1 MWRWLLGFKVCGG
14 DSATE
19 LRQEEGEA
27 LRHGLD
33 CAFTEDRVDWPRILG
48 ALHDVSLN
56 YSHSSVMITAG
67 QLYAQLEGDRER
79 DPAAD
84 GCWIGVFTVKLV
96 VVLLTL
102 HHEKIFLEGVHD
114 DRLQAGFQHLK
125 DVSLVHLLR
134 SPFAFSLLQAL
145 SAYSQSAREACPL
158 LQGPPGANDV
168 PDSLIST
175 HWATLRCMR
184 FRGGSLASWQLSAT
198 ATSSSPWCALQEPR
212 PPAVP
217 PSMLLRTEQEEA
229 EIKQLLIPLW
239 EALQEDL
246 PRGRPSGRLV
256 QAAGAY
262 FQQERFSCAEV
273 EAAAAL
279 VIAWAKLIPADQ
291 AVMAVDESLRSL
303 RFPQAVFTRW
313 PIWELMG
320 RLSPAPRGWSSTK
333 GFRANLCLSFEPCK
347 RTVAFYKKR
356 RRTLEHLDCPA
367 PSRMRFT
374 YRSGVLRLENSLME
388 LAEESD
394 GLLLLPELR
403 LFDLSKSLQRVLPQE
418 FHHAKRFIE
427 QRIVTPKDL
436 PLKLGWDGVQINSRE
451 HQRRHGDTF
460 LEPSR
465 LGKRRQTRNHAG
477 ASVYFLVLESTS
489 RAAFEALCPR
499 TMAFLRRQHAKPR
512 PVHFAPK
519 GVQEGR
525 TFRVAD
531 LTLLHSLFSG
541 TAANM
546 LAALSGFSYDDQ
558 RDSDRRAS
566 WQCQTVLAGVPEE
579 RLIWRIAQRHGYRT
593 LFGSTACN
601 GLLGT
606 RYCLHHLKQFDR
618 VVPSLEVDPNCY
630 SQNEWHQLLTD
641 RNGNR
646 GCVGEKRPHQ
656 HVLDYALRFQE
667 IHADVPIFAYLHLET
682 THESQDALQLLDQA
696 LVEHLEGLAR
706 LPLEAQPVVVLAG
719 DHGPAT
725 QCDESFPLV
734 TVLMPEVRFPDE
746 GCRGGSSNC
755 GLPKLPENI
764 SRSLRRHY
772 QDHGKAW
779 RSYWWN
785 LEYNR
790 FLITSWYDLY
800 ATFWH
805 LISGENPKGEAQ
817 NRFQPDTPDQ
827 WAQSLLVKGSKER
840 TCTQAG
846 VPLWHCT
853 CARSWEG
860 WCPLAHRGQE
870 EVSKRALAEAQR
882 TMEAAARKLR
892 IDSSMCRPQT
902 PLGGA
907 GDGGVGVADGCGVG
921 PWGDGARFLVH
932 FPECCL

>member
-1 MWRWLLGFKVCGG
+1 MHRM
-14 DSATE
+14 
-19 LRQEEGEA
+19 LRTAA
-27 LRHGLD
+27 LR
-33 CAFTEDRVDWPRILG
+33 FLG
-48 ALHDVSLN
+48 
-56 YSHSSVMITAG
+56 
-67 QLYAQLEGDRER
+67 Q
-79 DPAAD
+79 
-84 GCWIGVFTVKLV
+84 
-96 VVLLTL
+96 
-102 HHEKIFLEGVHD
+102 
-114 DRLQAGFQHLK
+114 
-125 DVSLVHLLR
+125 
-134 SPFAFSLLQAL
+134 
-145 SAYSQSAREACPL
+145 
-158 LQGPPGANDV
+158 
-168 PDSLIST
+168 
-175 HWATLRCMR
+175 
-184 FRGGSLASWQLSAT
+184 
-198 ATSSSPWCALQEPR
+198 
-212 PPAVP
+212 
-217 PSMLLRTEQEEA
+217 
-229 EIKQLLIPLW
+229 
-239 EALQEDL
+239 
-246 PRGRPSGRLV
+246 
-256 QAAGAY
+256 
-262 FQQERFSCAEV
+262 
-273 EAAAAL
+273 
-279 VIAWAKLIPADQ
+279 
-291 AVMAVDESLRSL
+291 
-303 RFPQAVFTRW
+303 
-313 PIWELMG
+313 
-320 RLSPAPRGWSSTK
+320 
-333 GFRANLCLSFEPCK
+333 
-347 RTVAFYKKR
+347 
-356 RRTLEHLDCPA
+356 
-367 PSRMRFT
+367 
-374 YRSGVLRLENSLME
+374 E

-403 LFDLSKSLQRVLPQE
+403 LFDLSKSLQRVLPQDPVGRGEESQE

-618 VVPSLEVDPNCY
+618 VVPSLE
-630 SQNEWHQLLTD
+630 
-641 RNGNR
+641 
-646 GCVGEKRPHQ
+646 
-656 HVLDYALRFQE
+656 E

-764 SRSLRRHY
+764 SRTTA
-772 QDHGKAW
+772 G
-779 RSYWWN
+779 
-785 LEYNR
+785 
-790 FLITSWYDLY
+790 
-800 ATFWH
+800 
-805 LISGENPKGEAQ
+805 
-817 NRFQPDTPDQ
+817 
-827 WAQSLLVKGSKER
+827 GSKER

-902 PLGGA
+902 LDRMLSCESQLDSMLHVQDGLREMAGEALGLMRFRLLTSEGMEFQPLGMT
-907 GDGGVGVADGCGVG
+907 
-921 PWGDGARFLVH
+921 R
-932 FPECCL
+932 